1 MLGLLCF
8 GSANV
13 QAQNGTP
20 EGSVREISINKTTGT
35 KYRSDGSVNQNSGAV
50 AKWVSTAIPGLSIVY
65 NNGVNNQMNITDTGI
80 NPAWNNDVNHTYAIR
95 LTGDDAVRYKL
106 VGYKAHSTKGKLITA
121 NAPTA
126 VNLTFTTTLTDT
138 TISYKNGPEVKE
150 MTFKNGTNRTAPTDE
165 WSDGRIVV
173 LLQPMKVRKVVYV
186 IKEAGQV
193 VHTTDSIL
201 VRVGAAT
208 IPASVTRPATQLTLE
223 TQNVEETTTQVVVNA
238 VFAAPFDKV
247 SQEAGHK
254 YFFHDN
260 NPTKHYLNFTAGQT
274 AILTTT
280 AKQYNNSYYWTFK
293 GNPYTG
299 VSIKNVSNN
308 GFLKKSGNNVIAD
321 ATITEDQVKW
331 DVNFNNVTFG
341 SSYTL
346 PANTTGFT
354 LKYPG
359 HNDPLNVNG
368 GTLNLSFWSTADNN
382 SLFLVER
389 APDTRIVYVVKNEG
403 TEVLRDTAYVN
414 YGPATIPT
422 ALQRPLTQ
430 LTLAQADQVIDANTQ
445 EVVVN
450 AVFSA
455 PFDKASQEAGKKYLV
470 RDQNNHYINHQE
482 GTSYTLNTTKNFP
495 LAYQWQFEGNPYTGV
510 SVKSVAT
517 NGYLKKN
524 ANDAFVVAQAGIAA
538 SEAKWEVNFNKVT
551 PASYYTIPANTQGF
565 TLKDVAYGQAL
576 NVQGGT
582 FKLTFW
588 DKIDGNSLFFVE
600 PVPEDLKEMVIAD
613 FQAVAAAGSD
623 LPFVLKGDAYN
634 NFKTLYDAAVN
645 KESAVTGDEY
655 AAIRAIVEVQAN
667 YFLPETGY
675 YRIKNAS
682 AAGGYICIDPSKT
695 TEIDMLYAT
704 QSATNAQRDASTIV
718 YVEKQPNGKYLL
730 KTSGK
735 TAAAVASN
743 NKTVYANNGA
753 VQEVTMSLAGLGKGY
768 LQIGTHNE
776 GFLFRWPD
784 YGNRVHTYTKDYNG
798 TGQWSFEPATTLTLP
813 LNAHGGKSYATA
825 CFPFPV
831 TISTEG
837 VTAYNV
843 EPQSGTTKTNTT
855 ALSGTIPAGTPMLLV
870 SETAVDSVR
879 FAIGTDAPASTEPAG
894 TFKGNYM
901 VKTVAASAV
910 MTLGRSNEAPTEVGF
925 YKFTGTKVPPFRA
938 YFNTADLTTLL
949 AGANGFSINFD
960 DLTTGVNGVEVQT
973 ESTGS
978 VYDLAGRKV
987 TKATKGLYIIN
998 GKKVIR

>member
-1 MLGLLCF
+1 MLGLLF
-8 GSANV
+8 VSAV
-13 QAQNGTP
+13 STKAQITDGDP
-20 EGSVREISINKTTGT
+20 ISIAINKTTGT
-35 KYRSDGSVNQNSGAV
+35 KYRNGAIDQNSNYVGR
-50 AKWVSTAIPGLSIVY
+50 WVSTAVPGLSFEY
-65 NNGVNNQMNITDTGI
+65 NNGSGLANNLTITEANVNCAWMNGTNQSHQYIF
-80 NPAWNNDVNHTYAIR
+80 R
-95 LTGDDAVRYKL
+95 LTGESAVRYKL
-106 VGYKAHSTKGKLITA
+106 LGYDAHSTRGKLITTD
-121 NAPTA
+121 APTA
-126 VNLTFTTTLTDT
+126 VDHTFSATSSDVSVNYT
-138 TISYKNGPEVKE
+138 SEVGVMK
-150 MTFKNGTNRTAPTDE
+150 FRNGTNNPGDM
-165 WSDGRIVV
+165 WVDGRITVR
-173 LLQPMKVRKVVYV
+173 LQPMKVRKVVYV

-201 VRVGAAT
+201 VRIGAAT

-247 SQEAGHK
+247 SQEAGKK
-254 YFFHDN
+254 YFLRDASN
-260 NPTKHYLNFTAGQT
+260 HYVNHAEGQ
-274 AILTTT
+274 AFILTTT
-280 AKQYNNSYYWTFK
+280 TKQQTDNYLWTFK

-299 VSIKNVSNN
+299 VSIKNVANAGYLKRSNTDVTAN
-308 GFLKKSGNNVIAD
+308 TSVSEEQA
-321 ATITEDQVKW
+321 KW
-331 DVNFNNVTFG
+331 EVNFNNVTFSG
-341 SSYTL
+341 GYTL

-354 LKYPG
+354 LKDPT
-359 HNDPLNVNG
+359 HNNPLNVNG
-368 GTLNLSFWSTADNN
+368 GTLRLSFWSSVDNN

-389 APDTRIVYVVKNEG
+389 APDTRVVYVVRNEG
-403 TEVLRDTAYVN
+403 EEIYRETIGVD

-430 LTLAQADQVIDANTQ
+430 LTLAQEGQVINEGTQ

-718 YVEKQPNGKYLL
+718 YVEKQENGKYLL

-784 YGNRVHTYTKDYNG
+784 YGNRVHTYTKDYLGNG
-798 TGQWSFEPATTLTLP
+798 AWSMEAATSLTLP

-837 VTAYNV
+837 VVAYNV

-855 ALSGTIPAGTPMLLV
+855 VLSATIPAGTPMLLV

-879 FAIGTDAPASTEPAG
+879 FAIGTDAPASTEPTG

-949 AGANGFSINFD
+949 AGANGFSLNFD

-973 ESTGS
+973 ESVGS

>member
-35 KYRSDGSVNQNSGAV
+35 KYRNNGSVNQDAGSV
-50 AKWVSTAIPGLSIVY
+50 AKWVSTEVPGLSIVY
-65 NNGVNNQMNITDTGI
+65 NNGTVNQMGITDAGI

-106 VGYKAHSTKGKLITA
+106 VGYKAHSTKGKLITV

-126 VNLTFTTTLTDT
+126 VNLTFTTALTDT
-138 TISYKNGPEVKE
+138 TISYTSGPEVKE
-150 MTFKNGTNRTAPTDE
+150 MAFKNGTNRADE
-165 WSDGRIVV
+165 WANGRIVV

-193 VHTTDSIL
+193 VHTTDSML
-201 VRVGAAT
+201 VRVGVAT
-208 IPASVTRPATQLTLE
+208 IPASLTRPATQLTLE

-238 VFAAPFDKV
+238 VFSAPFDKV
-247 SQEAGHK
+247 SQEAGQK
-254 YFFHDN
+254 YFLRDSSN
-260 NPTKHYLNFTAGQT
+260 HYVNYTEGQSF
-274 AILTTT
+274 ILTTT
-280 AKQYNNSYYWTFK
+280 TKQQTDNYLWTFQ

-299 VSIKNVSNN
+299 VSIRNVANAGYLKRSNTDVTAN
-308 GFLKKSGNNVIAD
+308 TSVSEEQA
-321 ATITEDQVKW
+321 KW
-331 DVNFNNVTFG
+331 EVNFNNVTFSG
-341 SSYTL
+341 AR
-346 PANTTGFT
+346 PANTTSFT
-354 LKYPG
+354 LKDPT

-368 GTLNLSFWSTADNN
+368 GSLKLSFWGTVDNN
-382 SLFLVER
+382 SLFSVER
-389 APDTRIVYVVKNEG
+389 APDTRVAYVVRNEG
-403 TEVLRDTAYVN
+403 EEIYRETIGVD

-430 LTLAQADQVIDANTQ
+430 LTLAQTDQVIDANTQ

-455 PFDKASQEAGKKYLV
+455 PFDKVSQEAGKKYLV
-470 RDQNNHYINHQE
+470 RDQNNHYINHQA
-482 GTSYTLNTTKNFP
+482 GTVYTLNTTKNFP
-495 LAYQWQFEGNPYTGV
+495 PSYQWQFEGNPYTGV

-524 ANDAFVVAQAGIAA
+524 ANDAFVVAQENIAA
-538 SEAKWEVNFNKVT
+538 SEAKWEVNFNKVN
-551 PASYYTIPANTQGF
+551 PAPYYTIPANTQGF

-613 FQAVAAAGSD
+613 FQAVATAGSD

-634 NFKTLYDAAVN
+634 NFKALYDAAVN

-682 AAGGYICIDPSKT
+682 ADGGYICIDPSKT

-704 QSATNAQRDASTIV
+704 QSVANAQRDASTII
-718 YVEKQPNGKYLL
+718 YVEKQSNGKYLL

-735 TAAAVASN
+735 TVAATASN
-743 NKTVYANNGA
+743 NKTIYANNAA
-753 VQEVTMSLAGLGKGY
+753 VQEVTMSSAGLGKGY
-768 LQIGTHNE
+768 LQIGTDNQ
-776 GFLFRWPD
+776 GFLFRWPEQA
-784 YGNRVHTYTKDYNG
+784 NRVHTYTKDYLGNG
-798 TGQWSFEPATTLTLP
+798 AWSMEAATSLTLP

-837 VTAYNV
+837 VTAYSV
-843 EPQSGTTKTNTT
+843 EPQSGTTKANTT
-855 ALSGTIPAGTPMLLV
+855 ALSATIPAGTPMLLV

-949 AGANGFSINFD
+949 AGANGFSLNFD